1 MSFTVF
7 YFTVKG
13 NKLKLTQLS
22 LREIQIMAY
31 IERDVSGNII
41 GVHEEPQ
48 DNAKEILALD
58 DPELLNYLVESASSD
73 DAKTILNTSDFALI
87 RVLEDL
93 VNTLIDKNIILFT
106 DLPLAAREKLAN
118 REKIRSH
125 LNSLD
130 NLISDSEDQLL

>member
-1 MSFTVF
+1 
-7 YFTVKG
+7 
-13 NKLKLTQLS
+13 
-22 LREIQIMAY
+22 MAY
-31 IERDVSGNII
+31 IERDRSGNILS
-41 GVHEEPQ
+41 VHEEPQ

>member
-13 NKLKLTQLS
+13 NKLKLIQLS